1 MLSRFKELTE
11 LIENVKKNNEFNLES
26 IIQEE
31 LDEFK
36 IVTYKYRDFLFNS
49 LNEIDVNNELSRR
62 EVKMLEDVIQET
74 SDVVV
79 VISQLDGDF
88 DQNLMD
94 KLFEYYGSGMAQIL
108 YNRFQSMI
116 DEFHDAVMFTA
127 VYKCE
132 RTIFRQERF
141 DYYG

>member
-1 MLSRFKELTE
+1 MLSRFQELTE
-11 LIENVKKNNEFNLES
+11 LIESVKNNNEFNLDN

-49 LNEIDVNNELSRR
+49 LDEIDINEELSKR

-74 SDVVV
+74 ADVVV
-79 VISQLDGDF
+79 TISQLEGDF

-94 KLFEYYGSGMAQIL
+94 KLFEYYGSSIVQTL
-108 YNRFQSMI
+108 YNRFQSVI
-116 DEFHDAVMFTA
+116 DEFYDEVMFTA
-127 VYKCE
+127 VYKCN
-132 RTIFRQERF
+132 RTLFRQERF
-141 DYYG
+141 NYYG

>member
-1 MLSRFKELTE
+1 MLSRFEELTE
-11 LIENVKKNNEFNLES
+11 LIENVKKNNEFNLEN

-36 IVTYKYRDFLFNS
+36 VVTYKYRDFLFNS
-49 LNEIDVNNELSRR
+49 LDEVDINDNISRR

-74 SDVVV
+74 SDVIV
-79 VISQLDGDF
+79 VISQLDGNF
-88 DQNLMD
+88 DDNLIA
-94 KLFEYYGSGMAQIL
+94 KLIEYYDPETSQTL
-108 YNRFQSMI
+108 YNRFQSMV
-116 DEFHDAVMFTA
+116 DEFHDSIMFTA

-141 DYYG
+141 NYYG